1 MIGWRSRPTSR
12 SEQYRQR
19 QDQGSRCRE
28 NATDEKHWRNRLAR
42 NRIFTGDMA
51 LRDVPLSES
60 LSADLIQL
68 PGTDYRYAERLPN
81 GAVIVVGA
89 DGGGA
94 EIAEDLHLAGRRVHL
109 FTAPCRPLLR
119 SNGLAGLG
127 AGGEI
132 DMGALVRGGLRLYG
146 ELLAIHGSRFIA
158 GPGLYLGWR
167 DTELDLTEAGVT
179 TVIWSGELDQQ
190 LAVAA

>member
-1 MIGWRSRPTSR
+1 
-12 SEQYRQR
+12 
-19 QDQGSRCRE
+19 
-28 NATDEKHWRNRLAR
+28 
-42 NRIFTGDMA
+42 MA
-51 LRDVPLSES
+51 LRDVPLSEN

-179 TVIWSGELDQQ
+179 TVIWSGALDQQ